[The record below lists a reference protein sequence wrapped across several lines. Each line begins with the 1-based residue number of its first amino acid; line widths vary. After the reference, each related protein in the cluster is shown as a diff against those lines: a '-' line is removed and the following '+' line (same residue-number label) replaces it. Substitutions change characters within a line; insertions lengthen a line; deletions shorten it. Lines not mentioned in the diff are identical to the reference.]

1 MRALILIAVAVTI
14 AGCSR
19 PVAPSGADVAQAL
32 AGRVPG
38 PPQTCI
44 TSYSAE
50 NLHALDSQ
58 TIAYGTGR
66 TIYINRLA
74 AACPAIGPFNTII
87 AEPGLPGQYC
97 RADRIR
103 GNEPG
108 SIIPG
113 PICNLGDWVPYRLP

>member
-1 MRALILIAVAVTI
+1 MRALMLIAAAATL
-14 AGCSR
+14 ASCSR
-19 PVAPSGADVAQAL
+19 AVSPPGADVAEAL
-32 AGRVPG
+32 AGRLPG
-38 PPQTCI
+38 PPQSCVT
-44 TSYSAE
+44 TYPAE
-50 NLHALDSQ
+50 NLHALDAQ

-74 AACPAIGPFNTII
+74 EACPAISPFNAII
-87 AEPGLPGQYC
+87 VEPLLPGQYC

-113 PICNLGDWVPYRLP
+113 PTCNLGEWIPYRRP